1 MKQTHKKSLKFRR
14 LKISEISLLVSL
26 LALIFTVPFLTDL
39 SSHRLLNSFLLLLTF
54 LLALI
59 TIEMHKI
66 AFRIA
71 IVLFV
76 ASFVGEIMLYLE
88 PSGFLLEFH
97 YIRKSVNFFFI
108 AGVLFYYLM
117 LKKTFTT
124 SDILNAISIYL
135 LVGISFGFLYCF
147 LETLTPGS
155 YHYAVPANEILP
167 TSLFYF
173 SYVSLATI
181 GFGDISPVTVMTRLL
196 AVFEAMFGLFYIA
209 IIIGRMVGMTRFRS
223 EEREE

>member
-1 MKQTHKKSLKFRR
+1 MKQTDKKAMKFRR
-14 LKISEISLLVSL
+14 LKISEISLLISL
-26 LALIFTVPFLTDL
+26 VALIFTVPFLTNLD
-39 SSHRLLNSFLLLLTF
+39 SHRLLNSFLLLVTF
-54 LLALI
+54 LMALI

-76 ASFVGEIMLYLE
+76 ASFIGEVMLYLE

-97 YIRKSVNFFFI
+97 YFRKAVNFFFI

-155 YHYAVPANEILP
+155 YHYAVPENEILP

-181 GFGDISPVTVMTRLL
+181 GFGDISPVTIITRLL

-209 IIIGRMVGMTRFRS
+209 IIIGRMVGMTRFRPGEP
-223 EEREE
+223 EE